1 MSLWVPI
8 SYLQSGDM
16 TQLGPGKFPYK
27 ILHTPLARPYRFM
40 PLVKSVGWYLTSPIP
55 PPHLEFVYVIGFIF
69 PMEKMFSVMT
79 FLRFLVTPTIYD
91 PNYIWFVFS
100 SKSMF
105 YIVVQ
110 QPSCSLAVCT
120 RICLCFIVSL
130 NFSRVRRHAPYS
142 LCLLIYIL
150 NQVWS
155 LESPPSK
162 TPSFLLYDYSD
173 YVSAG
178 KAQCFGW
185 WIRNI
190 IHHFPTLLSKVVIWS
205 LTTSTFPIACLLS
218 HLRDGIMTFPENI
231 WANFSI
237 WLSFNSTQFSSMVLL
252 HIF

>member
-1 MSLWVPI
+1 MYMREGSFT
-8 SYLQSGDM
+8 Y
-16 TQLGPGKFPYK
+16 GKYFQV
-27 ILHTPLARPYRFM
+27 H
-40 PLVKSVGWYLTSPIP
+40 
-55 PPHLEFVYVIGFIF
+55 FIF
-69 PMEKMFSVMT
+69 KFFQSRSVQWNN
-79 FLRFLVTPTIYD
+79 VAI
-91 PNYIWFVFS
+91 S
-100 SKSMF
+100 SW
-105 YIVVQ
+105 I
-110 QPSCSLAVCT
+110 SLAVCT

>member
-110 QPSCSLAVCT
+110 QPSCSFFNNLA
-120 RICLCFIVSL
+120 
-130 NFSRVRRHAPYS
+130 Y
-142 LCLLIYIL
+142 
-150 NQVWS
+150 
-155 LESPPSK
+155 
-162 TPSFLLYDYSD
+162 
-173 YVSAG
+173 
-178 KAQCFGW
+178 
-185 WIRNI
+185 
-190 IHHFPTLLSKVVIWS
+190 
-205 LTTSTFPIACLLS
+205 
-218 HLRDGIMTFPENI
+218 HLRWKYMYICVVVVASGMTVTVNK
-231 WANFSI
+231 
-237 WLSFNSTQFSSMVLL
+237 
-252 HIF
+252 